1 MVLRYRVVVS
11 LGLLLGF
18 GCSSDGADEG
28 PVAREAQLQAGH
40 QQTFGLP
47 LVDLAGETERQVV
60 VDREPGQYLGHPT
73 TQLLPSGTLLTVY
86 PKGHGQG
93 PVVYKRSEDGGL
105 TWSHRLPVP
114 DSWET
119 SKEVPTLFQV
129 QLPDGATRLIMF
141 SGLYPIRSSISDDLG
156 ETWSELKPIGEF
168 GGIVAMASLHQQ
180 KSGNLLAFFHD
191 DGRFLN
197 DSGETEA
204 FQVFATRSSDGGT
217 TWSAPWVIAEHE
229 EADLCEPGLI
239 QSPDGSR
246 LALLLRENSRAH
258 ESFIVF
264 SDNEGETW
272 SEPREAPR
280 ALTGDRHTGK
290 YAPDGR
296 LVITYRDMAH
306 DSPTKGD
313 WVAWVGQWEDLTQGR
328 LGGFRVRFMDNT
340 DPWDAAY
347 PGIELLDDET
357 FVTTT
362 YGHWTQGEEP
372 YVVSVRFRMDEL
384 DARLP
389 RD

>member
-1 MVLRYRVVVS
+1 MVLRSRVVVS
-11 LGLLLGF
+11 VGLLLGF
-18 GCSSDGADEG
+18 GCSPDGADESR
-28 PVAREAQLQAGH
+28 VTREAQLQADH
-40 QQTFGLP
+40 QRTFGLP
-47 LVDLAGETERQVV
+47 LVDLAGEAERQVV

-86 PKGHGQG
+86 PKGHGNG
-93 PVVYKRSEDGGL
+93 PIVYKRSEDGGL

-156 ETWSELKPIGEF
+156 ETWSELRPIGEF

-180 KSGNLLAFFHD
+180 TSGDLLAFFHD

-204 FQVFATRSSDGGT
+204 FQVFATRSSDDGA
-217 TWSAPWVIAEHE
+217 TWNAPWVIAEHE

-264 SDNEGETW
+264 SDDEGETW
-272 SEPREAPR
+272 SEPREVPR
-280 ALTGDRHTGK
+280 ALTGDRHTGR

-296 LVITYRDMAH
+296 LVITYRDMAQ

-313 WVAWVGQWEDLTQGR
+313 WVAWIGQWEDLAQGR
-328 LGGFRVRFMDNT
+328 PGSFRVRFMDNT

-362 YGHWTQGEEP
+362 YGHWTHGAEP

-384 DARLP
+384 DDRLP

>member
-18 GCSSDGADEG
+18 GCSSDGADERRMT
-28 PVAREAQLQAGH
+28 REVQLQADH

-47 LVDLAGETERQVV
+47 LVDLAGETGRQVV

-73 TQLLPSGTLLTVY
+73 TQLLPNGTLLTVY

-180 KSGNLLAFFHD
+180 KSGDLLAFFHD

-246 LALLLRENSRAH
+246 LALLLRENSRAY